1 MFEVYFSPHQ
11 RNVCE
16 YKLHGKLIMKEKQTF
31 SLVSDI
37 DVEKFNFL
45 M

>member
-16 YKLHGKLIMKEKQTF
+16 YKLHGKPTMKEKQTF
-31 SLVSDI
+31 SLVSDT
-37 DVEKFNFL
+37 DLGKTRFL